1 MSTPLNDD
9 TETLRFR
16 GPTVEAALDAAEK
29 SIGGR
34 VRLISANRLRRGGIG
49 GFFAADMGVE
59 IAVAPEHETIEEAL
73 QRLVDG
79 TSADE
84 REEWRRQVAASTA
97 IAELA
102 AMFGEMP
109 EPAAP
114 MTMRLAAQ
122 QPPFADLAAPSTST
136 AVSQSTAAT
145 GGQTMPMSF
154 AESAERMDRAALV
167 ERILAERTRAERNEL
182 PVVVE
187 QPEFLDATP
196 VTPVAPAA
204 AVAPVASAF
213 ASSLGEPT
221 QLDRALIIAQ
231 PSCQHS
237 TTSRPN
243 AGFTPHG
250 QPRPS
255 CGPDAALPA
264 TSASA
269 SVEDELDRAELLIAE
284 RARLERARLELA
296 QAEQARV
303 EQTHLDVSRA
313 EQARFELAHAERARI
328 EQARLDAAHDE
339 FARAEQ
345 ARAEQARAE
354 FLRAEQARAELA
366 HAEFV
371 KVEQARVEQARA
383 EQARLEFLR
392 AEQARAEQVQAD
404 QMRMEQMLA
413 EQARIEQERVDL
425 ARAEQAR
432 LEQARL
438 DEVRAEQERLEQA
451 RVSHSQFLQTQF
463 DEAQFDAARFGTAP
477 AQLAATGATT
487 GGREP
492 LAQIEI
498 VTAIDDE
505 LDDFDDELDDLA
517 DGSGGG
523 SKVLLR
529 RHVELAVS
537 AADQLVES
545 LTQTRNVKS
554 ISTRVIV
561 RSENHYEVETE
572 AHWESF
578 GDVR

>member
-109 EPAAP
+109 EPDAP

-122 QPPFADLAAPSTST
+122 QPPYADLPAPSAST
-136 AVSQSTAAT
+136 AVSRPAPALNGASASA
-145 GGQTMPMSF
+145 PMSF

-167 ERILAERTRAERNEL
+167 ERILAERARDERNEL

-196 VTPVAPAA
+196 VTPVVQATPTSAPFVTTA
-204 AVAPVASAF
+204 
-213 ASSLGEPT
+213 GEAT
-221 QLDRALIIAQ
+221 QLDRALILAQ
-231 PSCQHS
+231 PACQHPGS
-237 TTSRPN
+237 TRP
-243 AGFTPHG
+243 GFTPHG
-250 QPRPS
+250 EPRPKF
-255 CGPDAALPA
+255 GPDATTTAAPA
-264 TSASA
+264 AA
-269 SVEDELDRAELLIAE
+269 PAAFVGDDHHDRSEFLI
-284 RARLERARLELA
+284 
-296 QAEQARV
+296 AEQARLEHACLEMV
-303 EQTHLDVSRA
+303 KAEQT
-313 EQARFELAHAERARI
+313 RI
-328 EQARLDAAHDE
+328 EQARTDAAHDE
-339 FARAEQ
+339 FVRAEN

-366 HAEFV
+366 HAEFM
-371 KVEQARVEQARA
+371 KVEQARAEQARA

-392 AEQARAEQVQAD
+392 AEQIRAEQVQAE
-404 QMRMEQMLA
+404 QLRMEQMLA
-413 EQARIEQERVDL
+413 TQVRLEQERADL

-438 DEVRAEQERLEQA
+438 DEVRAEQERLDQA

-477 AQLAATGATT
+477 MAQPAATAAAIT
-487 GGREP
+487 GGRQP

-498 VTAIDDE
+498 VTNVDDD
-505 LDDFDDELDDLA
+505 LHGDLA
-517 DGSGGG
+517 DSDGSG